1 MVDRMPGIPE
11 WNAGS
16 GVQDLGVPRL
26 AAWGPLAAKAGS
38 GRVAR
43 MLEEAATDPHD
54 AAAGDRPARSLRAA
68 YRRLRRVKDARPAP
82 PDALAVLDPAAAAIR
97 DLMPLARTGAHSSK
111 GRSRPK
117 TAPIRRDLFAERR
130 GEWPEIVLAAGTG
143 RPGHS
148 PRRWW
153 PRYGC
158 AGPAQP
164 T

>member
-82 PDALAVLDPAAAAIR
+82 PDALAVLDPATAAIR
-97 DLMPLARTGAHSSK
+97 DLMPLGPDRGALVQRPISTENGPDPARSVC
-111 GRSRPK
+111 R
-117 TAPIRRDLFAERR
+117 TARRVA
-130 GEWPEIVLAAGTG
+130 
-143 RPGHS
+143 
-148 PRRWW
+148 
-153 PRYGC
+153 
-158 AGPAQP
+158 
-164 T
+164 